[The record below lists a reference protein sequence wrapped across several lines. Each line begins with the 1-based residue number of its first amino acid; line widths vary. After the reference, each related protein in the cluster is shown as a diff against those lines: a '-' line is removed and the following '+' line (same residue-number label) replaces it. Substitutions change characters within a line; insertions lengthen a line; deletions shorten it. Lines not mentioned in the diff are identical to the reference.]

1 VIIAGSGMATGGRI
15 RHHLQHNLWRKEAAV
30 VFVGYAANGT
40 LARRIID
47 GQDPVRIYGKEID
60 VRAQIY
66 TIGGFSAH
74 ADQKDLLDWHAQT
87 GNPELT
93 FLVHGEERGMETFA
107 ALLKN
112 TQVEMPELHQTF
124 ELK

>member
-1 VIIAGSGMATGGRI
+1 MKSVT
-15 RHHLQHNLWRKEAAV
+15 AAQ
-30 VFVGYAANGT
+30 GT

-60 VRAQIY
+60 VRAQLY

-74 ADQKDLLDWHAQT
+74 GDKEDLLHWYSQT

-93 FLVHGEERGMETFA
+93 FLVHGEEEAMKRLSG
-107 ALLKN
+107 LLEN
-112 TQVEMPELHQTF
+112 RRVEMPELHQVYK
-124 ELK
+124 LK

>member
-1 VIIAGSGMATGGRI
+1 MATGGRI
-15 RHHLQHNLWRKEAAV
+15 RHHLKHNLWRKEAAV
-30 VFVGYAANGT
+30 VFVGFAAHGT

-47 GQDPVRIYGKEID
+47 GQNPVRIFGKKID

-74 ADQKDLLDWHAQT
+74 GDQEDLLHWHSQT

-93 FLVHGEERGMETFA
+93 FLVHGEEKAMQTLSG
-107 ALLKN
+107 LLEN
-112 TQVEMPELHQTF
+112 TQVEMPELHQVY